1 MSATATLTYTASLG
15 ATKSFNPASVSPGGK
30 STVTIRLSNGGAV
43 PLTNVSATDP
53 LPAGMLLATPPN
65 AYTTCGGATTVTAAA
80 GGNSASLVGASLA
93 AGANC
98 DFLFDI
104 VTTGAGPWV
113 NTLPVGNV
121 TANGG
126 VKNTTPITATLGA
139 GVSSALVV
147 SKSTN
152 PNSLIFPGQV
162 SRLSITVTNG
172 TEAVTDLRFT
182 DYFTA
187 GGISGAALNGM
198 VLAPNPAASTTC
210 PGGVVTATA
219 NARSVSLSGASLAP
233 NAVCTVDVNVTS
245 LALGAITNTIPA
257 SSLQTDQ
264 GLTNASAANTSLGMG
279 SQIGVIKQFLPN
291 PVQPNQR
298 SRLRITFYNPTAAEI
313 TNVLALDNLPG
324 GITIP
329 SGSNPVTTC
338 VGGVVTAPTP
348 SSLNISGAK
357 IAPTSGGAAGSC
369 YGEID
374 VIAAAEG
381 DFVNTIPVGTV
392 TATSGGASI
401 SNTQATTDTLKVKKP
416 LVVNKAFDDKTL
428 DVGNPAGFTTGWG
441 TRAPGAAAILKIK
454 LTNPNSTALTG
465 AIFTDSLPTGL
476 VVATTPAASS
486 TCGGVVTALPS
497 ATSVRFT
504 GGTLAA
510 NSVCTLAVSVLS
522 NISGTYTNQ
531 IPAGGVTTFEGVS
544 NEEATSAKLVVSSP
558 VGLSKAFSPT
568 VIPANG
574 TSTLTFTLG
583 NPNSSAITLAAALTD
598 TLPSA
603 PGQMVVAAV
612 PAVVSTC
619 TGAVTAGA
627 GATSIT
633 LANGTSIPAGGCT
646 VSVNVT
652 ASAIGGHINSIPV
665 GALQTNVGSNQ
676 AAANATL
683 SVSTQGYI
691 SGKVF
696 KDNTTTPNGTFETG
710 TDTPLAGVAIELRT
724 GATCAGALITS
735 TTTDA
740 AGNYLFSGLVA
751 GTFSVCEPSQ
761 PVGTTNGS
769 TVAGG
774 IVPANGSTGTAGVA
788 TNPTST
794 SSQITNI
801 RLKADGSAGQ
811 VSSSIDN
818 NFAEIVPSSI
828 TGTVFL
834 DQNNNGIQNG
844 SDNGLSGVTIQLLNS
859 VGAVVATTTTD
870 ASGNYSFT
878 NLQPGVYSV
887 SEPNQPTGSSNG
899 ITTAGSVVGGTAG
912 TATGVAV
919 LPSKISNIVLP
930 PNTTATGNNFAE
942 IPNGRV
948 RVVQGW
954 VFADANKNGT
964 FESGDSGISGQTITL
979 TGNDINGNAVSLTT
993 TTAADGSYTFSG
1005 VPEGNSYTLTQ
1016 PTQPPSTTNGITTA
1030 GSTGGIATAPAVA
1043 VSTITGLNLSG
1054 LNTVSAD
1061 NNFAEIPNGRVRV
1074 VQGWVFAD
1082 ANKNGTFE
1090 SGDSG
1095 ISGQTITL
1103 TGNDINGNAVSLTTT
1118 TAADGSYTFSGVPEG
1133 NSYTLTQPT
1142 QPPSTT
1148 NGITTAGSTGGIAT
1162 APTVAVSTI
1171 TGLNLSGLNTVS
1183 AANNFAEIPV
1193 PEAITPVVV
1202 PRTVSGRAWAEGDN
1216 NDVFD
1221 PTKDTPIVGATVTL
1235 IGTTTAGVPITLTT
1249 TTGADGTYTFTNVPE
1264 GGNYRVVHTPLGNTQ
1279 SSIAGVNVAG
1289 TLTASPNNNFV
1300 VMAAVVTA
1308 DLSVSTTHQP
1318 PIFISGSDLGTYTL
1332 TPTNPGTV
1340 ASTGTVTVVQVLP
1353 DGITPVGVPTGT
1365 GWACSVA
1372 GQMVSCTSSA
1382 PIPAGGQGTPIVV
1395 RAAVASGLGGRTLTA
1410 TTTIAGGGEASTLT
1424 GNNTSVESTAIVTL
1438 ASLAGHVWLDQ
1449 SHTRTLNNPQSV
1461 PQAGWTVELL
1471 FNGSVLHTTSTDAAG
1486 AYSFT
1491 GLMPG
1496 SGYEVRFRHPT
1507 TGLIYGAAV
1516 PNEQGAAFTNGV
1528 VGTTNPAGASNADGT
1543 LSSLTLLSGANV
1555 VEQSLPL
1562 DPAGRVYD
1570 TVTRKPVAGAV
1581 ITINGPAGFNPA
1593 LHVLGGVAMVT
1604 TGADG
1609 LYQFLLNASAPS
1621 GIYTLMITRYPAG
1634 YVPAVSS
1641 KIPACV
1647 GTLTVGATPSP
1658 ALVQVSNGVPGL
1670 GVAIHNANACEGLVQ
1685 GGSRTTQYYLSFNI
1699 NMDGRNRSADI
1710 LNNHI
1715 GLDPVAGGVLR
1726 LTKTTPLMNVSQGD
1740 LIPYTITATNA
1751 PEGAVSGVSVVDRIP
1766 AGFRY
1771 RQGTATV
1778 NGVLLEPQI
1787 SGRDLMWSNQ
1797 NFAANQSKV
1806 VRLVLVAGAGAGEGE
1821 HTNQAWAASTYG
1833 GGVLSNI
1840 ATAAVRIVP
1849 DATFD
1854 CSDIIGKVFDDKNA
1868 NGYQNQGESG
1878 IPNVRVVT
1886 ARGLLVTTDAEG
1898 RFHVPCA
1905 AVPQSSRGSNF
1916 VMKLDERTLPSGY
1929 RLTTENP
1936 RDVRVT
1942 RGKMVKL
1949 NFGATVHKV
1958 FRLELDDRAFVPD
1971 HTALT
1976 PEWADKLPAL
1986 VQALQARPAVLRVAY
2001 RQGEQA
2007 VWVQPR
2013 LAALQTELR
2022 RLYPQ
2027 RTDKTGR
2034 DTLPDIP
2041 PLVIEVEVIAQSA
2054 VSGGQQ

>member
-1 MSATATLTYTASLG
+1 
-15 ATKSFNPASVSPGGK
+15 
-30 STVTIRLSNGGAV
+30 
-43 PLTNVSATDP
+43 
-53 LPAGMLLATPPN
+53 
-65 AYTTCGGATTVTAAA
+65 
-80 GGNSASLVGASLA
+80 
-93 AGANC
+93 
-98 DFLFDI
+98 
-104 VTTGAGPWV
+104 
-113 NTLPVGNV
+113 
-121 TANGG
+121 
-126 VKNTTPITATLGA
+126 
-139 GVSSALVV
+139 
-147 SKSTN
+147 
-152 PNSLIFPGQV
+152 
-162 SRLSITVTNG
+162 
-172 TEAVTDLRFT
+172 
-182 DYFTA
+182 
-187 GGISGAALNGM
+187 M

-691 SGKVF
+691 SGKAF
-696 KDNTTTPNGTFETG
+696 KDNNTTPNGTFETG

-724 GATCAGALITS
+724 GATCAGAPITS

-878 NLQPGVYSV
+878 NLQPGVYSI

-930 PNTTATGNNFAE
+930 PNTTAIGNNFAE

-948 RVVQGW
+948 VQGR

-964 FESGDSGISGQTITL
+964 FGSGDSGISGQTITL

-1030 GSTGGIATAPAVA
+1030 GSTGGIATAPTVA

>member
-1 MSATATLTYTASLG
+1 
-15 ATKSFNPASVSPGGK
+15 
-30 STVTIRLSNGGAV
+30 
-43 PLTNVSATDP
+43 
-53 LPAGMLLATPPN
+53 
-65 AYTTCGGATTVTAAA
+65 
-80 GGNSASLVGASLA
+80 
-93 AGANC
+93 
-98 DFLFDI
+98 
-104 VTTGAGPWV
+104 
-113 NTLPVGNV
+113 
-121 TANGG
+121 
-126 VKNTTPITATLGA
+126 
-139 GVSSALVV
+139 
-147 SKSTN
+147 
-152 PNSLIFPGQV
+152 
-162 SRLSITVTNG
+162 
-172 TEAVTDLRFT
+172 
-182 DYFTA
+182 
-187 GGISGAALNGM
+187 M

-691 SGKVF
+691 SGKAF
-696 KDNTTTPNGTFETG
+696 KDNNTTPNGTFETG
-710 TDTPLAGVAIELRT
+710 TDTPLAGVAIELRS

-740 AGNYLFSGLVA
+740 AGNYLFSGL
-751 GTFSVCEPSQ
+751 GEGFFSVCEPSQ
-761 PVGTTNGS
+761 PAGTTNGS

-954 VFADANKNGT
+954 VFADANKNGM
-964 FESGDSGISGQTITL
+964 
-979 TGNDINGNAVSLTT
+979 
-993 TTAADGSYTFSG
+993 
-1005 VPEGNSYTLTQ
+1005 
-1016 PTQPPSTTNGITTA
+1016 
-1030 GSTGGIATAPAVA
+1030 
-1043 VSTITGLNLSG
+1043 
-1054 LNTVSAD
+1054 
-1061 NNFAEIPNGRVRV
+1061 
-1074 VQGWVFAD
+1074 
-1082 ANKNGTFE
+1082 FE

-1936 RDVRVT
+1936 RAVRVT

>member
-1 MSATATLTYTASLG
+1 
-15 ATKSFNPASVSPGGK
+15 
-30 STVTIRLSNGGAV
+30 
-43 PLTNVSATDP
+43 
-53 LPAGMLLATPPN
+53 
-65 AYTTCGGATTVTAAA
+65 
-80 GGNSASLVGASLA
+80 
-93 AGANC
+93 
-98 DFLFDI
+98 
-104 VTTGAGPWV
+104 
-113 NTLPVGNV
+113 
-121 TANGG
+121 
-126 VKNTTPITATLGA
+126 
-139 GVSSALVV
+139 
-147 SKSTN
+147 
-152 PNSLIFPGQV
+152 
-162 SRLSITVTNG
+162 
-172 TEAVTDLRFT
+172 
-182 DYFTA
+182 
-187 GGISGAALNGM
+187 M

-691 SGKVF
+691 SGKAF
-696 KDNTTTPNGTFETG
+696 KDNNTTPNGTFETG
-710 TDTPLAGVAIELRT
+710 TDTPLVGVAIELRS
-724 GATCAGALITS
+724 GATCAGAPITS

-774 IVPANGSTGTAGVA
+774 IVPVNGSTGAAGVA
-788 TNPTST
+788 ANPTST

-801 RLKADGSAGQ
+801 QLKADGSAGQ

-878 NLQPGVYSV
+878 NLQPGVYSI

-930 PNTTATGNNFAE
+930 PNTTAIGNNFAE

-948 RVVQGW
+948 VQGR
-954 VFADANKNGT
+954 VFADANKNGM

-1030 GSTGGIATAPAVA
+1030 GSTGGIATAPTVA

-1715 GLDPVAGGVLR
+1715 GLDPVAGGILR

-1778 NGVLLEPQI
+1778 NGMLLEPQI

-1936 RDVRVT
+1936 RAVRVT

>member
-1 MSATATLTYTASLG
+1 
-15 ATKSFNPASVSPGGK
+15 
-30 STVTIRLSNGGAV
+30 
-43 PLTNVSATDP
+43 
-53 LPAGMLLATPPN
+53 
-65 AYTTCGGATTVTAAA
+65 
-80 GGNSASLVGASLA
+80 
-93 AGANC
+93 
-98 DFLFDI
+98 
-104 VTTGAGPWV
+104 
-113 NTLPVGNV
+113 
-121 TANGG
+121 
-126 VKNTTPITATLGA
+126 
-139 GVSSALVV
+139 
-147 SKSTN
+147 
-152 PNSLIFPGQV
+152 
-162 SRLSITVTNG
+162 
-172 TEAVTDLRFT
+172 
-182 DYFTA
+182 
-187 GGISGAALNGM
+187 M

-691 SGKVF
+691 SGKAF
-696 KDNTTTPNGTFETG
+696 KDNNTTPNGTFETG
-710 TDTPLAGVAIELRT
+710 TDTPLVGVAIELRS
-724 GATCAGALITS
+724 GATCAGAPITS

-774 IVPANGSTGTAGVA
+774 IVPVNGSTGAAGVA
-788 TNPTST
+788 ANPTST

-801 RLKADGSAGQ
+801 QLKADGSAGQ

-930 PNTTATGNNFAE
+930 PNTTAIGNNFAE

-1715 GLDPVAGGVLR
+1715 GLDPVAGGILR

-1936 RDVRVT
+1936 RAVRVT

>member
-1 MSATATLTYTASLG
+1 
-15 ATKSFNPASVSPGGK
+15 
-30 STVTIRLSNGGAV
+30 
-43 PLTNVSATDP
+43 
-53 LPAGMLLATPPN
+53 
-65 AYTTCGGATTVTAAA
+65 
-80 GGNSASLVGASLA
+80 
-93 AGANC
+93 
-98 DFLFDI
+98 
-104 VTTGAGPWV
+104 
-113 NTLPVGNV
+113 
-121 TANGG
+121 
-126 VKNTTPITATLGA
+126 
-139 GVSSALVV
+139 
-147 SKSTN
+147 
-152 PNSLIFPGQV
+152 
-162 SRLSITVTNG
+162 
-172 TEAVTDLRFT
+172 
-182 DYFTA
+182 
-187 GGISGAALNGM
+187 
-198 VLAPNPAASTTC
+198 
-210 PGGVVTATA
+210 
-219 NARSVSLSGASLAP
+219 
-233 NAVCTVDVNVTS
+233 
-245 LALGAITNTIPA
+245 
-257 SSLQTDQ
+257 
-264 GLTNASAANTSLGMG
+264 
-279 SQIGVIKQFLPN
+279 
-291 PVQPNQR
+291 
-298 SRLRITFYNPTAAEI
+298 
-313 TNVLALDNLPG
+313 
-324 GITIP
+324 
-329 SGSNPVTTC
+329 
-338 VGGVVTAPTP
+338 
-348 SSLNISGAK
+348 
-357 IAPTSGGAAGSC
+357 
-369 YGEID
+369 
-374 VIAAAEG
+374 
-381 DFVNTIPVGTV
+381 
-392 TATSGGASI
+392 
-401 SNTQATTDTLKVKKP
+401 
-416 LVVNKAFDDKTL
+416 
-428 DVGNPAGFTTGWG
+428 
-441 TRAPGAAAILKIK
+441 
-454 LTNPNSTALTG
+454 
-465 AIFTDSLPTGL
+465 
-476 VVATTPAASS
+476 
-486 TCGGVVTALPS
+486 
-497 ATSVRFT
+497 
-504 GGTLAA
+504 
-510 NSVCTLAVSVLS
+510 
-522 NISGTYTNQ
+522 
-531 IPAGGVTTFEGVS
+531 
-544 NEEATSAKLVVSSP
+544 
-558 VGLSKAFSPT
+558 
-568 VIPANG
+568 
-574 TSTLTFTLG
+574 
-583 NPNSSAITLAAALTD
+583 
-598 TLPSA
+598 
-603 PGQMVVAAV
+603 
-612 PAVVSTC
+612 
-619 TGAVTAGA
+619 
-627 GATSIT
+627 
-633 LANGTSIPAGGCT
+633 
-646 VSVNVT
+646 
-652 ASAIGGHINSIPV
+652 
-665 GALQTNVGSNQ
+665 
-676 AAANATL
+676 
-683 SVSTQGYI
+683 
-691 SGKVF
+691 
-696 KDNTTTPNGTFETG
+696 
-710 TDTPLAGVAIELRT
+710 
-724 GATCAGALITS
+724 
-735 TTTDA
+735 
-740 AGNYLFSGLVA
+740 
-751 GTFSVCEPSQ
+751 
-761 PVGTTNGS
+761 
-769 TVAGG
+769 
-774 IVPANGSTGTAGVA
+774 
-788 TNPTST
+788 
-794 SSQITNI
+794 
-801 RLKADGSAGQ
+801 
-811 VSSSIDN
+811 
-818 NFAEIVPSSI
+818 
-828 TGTVFL
+828 
-834 DQNNNGIQNG
+834 
-844 SDNGLSGVTIQLLNS
+844 
-859 VGAVVATTTTD
+859 
-870 ASGNYSFT
+870 
-878 NLQPGVYSV
+878 VYSI

-930 PNTTATGNNFAE
+930 PNTTAIG
-942 IPNGRV
+942 
-948 RVVQGW
+948 
-954 VFADANKNGT
+954 
-964 FESGDSGISGQTITL
+964 
-979 TGNDINGNAVSLTT
+979 
-993 TTAADGSYTFSG
+993 
-1005 VPEGNSYTLTQ
+1005 
-1016 PTQPPSTTNGITTA
+1016 
-1030 GSTGGIATAPAVA
+1030 
-1043 VSTITGLNLSG
+1043 
-1054 LNTVSAD
+1054 

-1715 GLDPVAGGVLR
+1715 GLDPVAGGILR

>member
-1 MSATATLTYTASLG
+1 
-15 ATKSFNPASVSPGGK
+15 
-30 STVTIRLSNGGAV
+30 
-43 PLTNVSATDP
+43 
-53 LPAGMLLATPPN
+53 
-65 AYTTCGGATTVTAAA
+65 
-80 GGNSASLVGASLA
+80 
-93 AGANC
+93 
-98 DFLFDI
+98 
-104 VTTGAGPWV
+104 
-113 NTLPVGNV
+113 
-121 TANGG
+121 
-126 VKNTTPITATLGA
+126 
-139 GVSSALVV
+139 
-147 SKSTN
+147 
-152 PNSLIFPGQV
+152 
-162 SRLSITVTNG
+162 
-172 TEAVTDLRFT
+172 
-182 DYFTA
+182 
-187 GGISGAALNGM
+187 M

-510 NSVCTLAVSVLS
+510 NNVCTLAVSVLS

-691 SGKVF
+691 SGKAF
-696 KDNTTTPNGTFETG
+696 KDNNTTPNGTFETG
-710 TDTPLAGVAIELRT
+710 TDTPLVGVAIELRS
-724 GATCAGALITS
+724 GATCAGAPITS

-774 IVPANGSTGTAGVA
+774 IVPVNGSTGAAGVA
-788 TNPTST
+788 ANPTST

-801 RLKADGSAGQ
+801 QLKADGSAGQ

-844 SDNGLSGVTIQLLNS
+844 PDNGLSGVMIQLLNS

-1778 NGVLLEPQI
+1778 NGMLLEPQI